1 MKLEFNQEFSQE
13 FNKIL
18 KPVLML
24 VVSSLALMS
33 TMATAEQDYE
43 YTKHSYNSGQH
54 TEVAYE
60 GWQENDDGTITFT
73 YGYFNHNWEE
83 ELDIPIGENNHFTTG
98 NPDRGQPTHF
108 LPRRNR
114 FTFDVII
121 PADFAETDELA
132 WEVTSANGVTRTA
145 YGTLRDDYKINN
157 VTIMSETGSLG
168 AGTSDPEIRAN
179 IPPVS
184 ELIGDNIRTVNVG
197 QSLTFQTRVS
207 DDGVPKPF
215 DPMRRVRRLGGAAS
229 AFITEESVRD
239 RMMMMPPQKPTV
251 AKNNGLYLSWN
262 VYRAPESVTAAQN
275 AVHFDPPQIK
285 AWEDTR
291 PTANSPWSWLWV
303 PPEPPEDGIYE
314 VSVSFDEPGTY
325 LLWGRADDGGLY
337 QDQYLTVNVTR

>member
-1 MKLEFNQEFSQE
+1 MKVESNNLF
-13 FNKIL
+13 
-18 KPVLML
+18 KPVLVL
-24 VVSSLALMS
+24 LASSLALVS
-33 TMATAEQDYE
+33 TMAIAEQDYE
-43 YTKHSYNSGQH
+43 YTKHSYASGQH

-83 ELDIPIGENNHFTTG
+83 ELDVPIGENNRFTTG

-114 FTFDVII
+114 FTFDVIV
-121 PADFAETDELA
+121 PADFSENDELA
-132 WEVTSANGVTRTA
+132 WEVTSPNGVTRTA

-168 AGTSDPEIRAN
+168 AGTSDPETRAN

-184 ELIGDNIRTVNVG
+184 ELIGDNIRTVGVG

-215 DPMRRVRRLGGAAS
+215 DPVGRIRRFAGPAAALLSEEMVRNRL
-229 AFITEESVRD
+229 
-239 RMMMMPPQKPTV
+239 MMTVPQKPTV

-275 AVHFDPPQIK
+275 VVHFDPPQIK
-285 AWEDTR
+285 PWEDTR
-291 PTANSPWSWLWV
+291 PTANSPWSWMWI
-303 PPEPPEDGIYE
+303 PPELPEDGIHE
-314 VSVSFDEPGTY
+314 VSVTFDEPGTY